1 MDYFAMRQL
10 RELRELGNDMG
21 YLTGQMRG
29 RLAQDRYDKLY
40 RELNRRRESLQNE
53 LDEHLKTL

>member
-1 MDYFAMRQL
+1 MDWAMKLL

-40 RELNRRRESLQNE
+40 RELNRRRESLKRE
-53 LDEHLKTL
+53 LDSQLASL